1 MRENRI
7 ARLVLTKQSP
17 IHTTMFWCLSGSHK
31 SKWFKTLS
39 QVLRRP
45 VVRYQPTCVHIHLGE
60 SQITGVIHSE

>member
-39 QVLRRP
+39 QVLRT
-45 VVRYQPTCVHIHLGE
+45 VQTSGTI
-60 SQITGVIHSE
+60 SQLVSTFICDTAEFVNSLR